1 MVYAQAATHFDISA
15 SASKAQRRAQPQCQ
29 SRPAIMA
36 PMPSID
42 CSDAPRAT
50 PTATARV
57 VAPYAHT
64 LWDAA
69 LGAGLDEAQL
79 QATLG
84 RVAIGDDDL
93 PVTTYLTLLQA
104 ACAHAGPRFGWHLG
118 QCVKPTSYGVNGI
131 LLLACPTLGE
141 ALQQVLRFESLV
153 HDLGRSSFSREG
165 DRVVYAW
172 RNDCADH
179 RAAGALALSVFAGI
193 QTCAQWL
200 VGKPLGDFEM
210 AFAHC
215 TDAATA
221 AHIAQSSGAQVRWGA
236 SENRAIFPAS
246 VLDWPI
252 PQANKA
258 LLPLL
263 QQHAEALLLA
273 RYPQEVGIVAQVRQ
287 SMSARLGRG
296 PVRLADVASDLHLST
311 RSLQRHLAQAGV
323 AYQTLLDSS
332 RHALARHYLSSTA
345 MSVAEVGYLL
355 GFQDT
360 PAFHHAFKSWQ
371 GQGPGQ
377 YRASVCP

>member
-1 MVYAQAATHFDISA
+1 
-15 SASKAQRRAQPQCQ
+15 
-29 SRPAIMA
+29 MA
-36 PMPSID
+36 PMPSII
-42 CSDAPRAT
+42 CSDAPCAT
-50 PTATARV
+50 SLAATARV

-69 LGAGLDEAQL
+69 RGAGLDEVL
-79 QATLG
+79 LTSTLG
-84 RVAIGDDDL
+84 RGAIGDDDV
-93 PVTTYLTLLQA
+93 PVATYLSLLQA
-104 ACAHAGPRFGWHLG
+104 ACAHAGPQFGWRLG

-172 RNDCADH
+172 RNDFGAH
-179 RAAGALALSVFAGI
+179 PVAGALAESVFSGI

-200 VGKPLGDFEM
+200 VGKPLTDFDIE
-210 AFAHC
+210 FAHR
-215 TDAATA
+215 TDEATA
-221 AHIAQSSGAQVRWGA
+221 ARIAQWSGARVRWGA
-236 SENRAIFPAS
+236 ANNRAIFSDS

-263 QQHAEALLLA
+263 QQHAEALLQA

-287 SMSARLGRG
+287 SISARLGRG
-296 PVRLADVASDLHLST
+296 PVKLSSVACDLHLSSRT
-311 RSLQRHLAQAGV
+311 LQRRLAQVGV

-332 RHALARHYLSSTA
+332 RHALACHYLSSTA
-345 MSVAEVGYLL
+345 MAVAEVAYLL

-377 YRASVCP
+377 YRATIEQEK

>member
-1 MVYAQAATHFDISA
+1 MTS
-15 SASKAQRRAQPQCQ
+15 
-29 SRPAIMA
+29 
-36 PMPSID
+36 MPSLD
-42 CSDAPRAT
+42 SLNAPLVTCA
-50 PTATARV
+50 ATARV

-64 LWDAA
+64 LWEAA
-69 LGAGLDEAQL
+69 RGAGLMDAQL
-79 QATLG
+79 QAILG
-84 RVAIGDDDL
+84 RAAIGDDDV
-93 PVTTYLTLLQA
+93 PVAAYLKLLQA
-104 ACAHAGPRFGWHLG
+104 ACAHAGPQFGWHLG

-131 LLLACPTLGE
+131 LLLACPTLGD

-153 HDLGRSSFSREG
+153 HDLGRSSISRDGE
-165 DRVVYAW
+165 RMIYAW
-172 RNDCADH
+172 RNDCAAH
-179 RAAGALALSVFAGI
+179 PFAGALAQSVFAGI

-210 AFAHC
+210 EFTHV

-221 AHIAQSSGAQVRWGA
+221 QKIARWSGARVRWGA
-236 SENRAIFPAS
+236 SENRAIFSAA
-246 VLDWPI
+246 VLGWPI
-252 PQANKA
+252 PQANTA

-296 PVRLADVASDLHLST
+296 PLRLADVASDLHLST

-345 MSVAEVGYLL
+345 MPVAEVGYLL

-377 YRASVCP
+377 YRVSVCQKI